1 MAATA
6 KNVRQAV
13 LYVLIRPWA
22 FTALHVVRDIQWA
35 PIPMDWEHAI
45 KQAVRQ
51 DNIST
56 AAQTTASLVL
66 REHTPQAE
74 QQHLVPAA
82 IICSSAATAV

>member
-45 KQAVRQ
+45 KQAVRPTIPVITMH
-51 DNIST
+51 NM
-56 AAQTTASLVL
+56 L
-66 REHTPQAE
+66 RQEK
-74 QQHLVPAA
+74 V
-82 IICSSAATAV
+82 ICAF